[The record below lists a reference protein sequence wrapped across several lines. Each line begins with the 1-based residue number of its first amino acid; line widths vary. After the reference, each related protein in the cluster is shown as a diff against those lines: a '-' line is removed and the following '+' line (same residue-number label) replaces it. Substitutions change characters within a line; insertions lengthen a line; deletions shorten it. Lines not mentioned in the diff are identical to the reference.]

1 MHGNLAARHRRV
13 CGAIDFYSQ
22 RVEGRHRQAPKFAG
36 LRLPVQSRLRCFD
49 RAQTSQLGRPRSRG
63 MCVRVC
69 ATPLVHHRTTR
80 LPTPAVSPLH
90 AEDFMTAVS
99 VERLRRRCHDV
110 GGTGRALSEDCINLA
125 VKSGYSFLRRTW
137 QRHGSAIYHPRT
149 VQLMYSTWRC
159 YIKVAVRGT
168 CNLLIR
174 GLYPEGIIA
183 VPDRLVSRLQGAFI
197 AMRNWVTTLRTKIN
211 VEGTK
216 WYGSQS
222 KAL

>member
-49 RAQTSQLGRPRSRG
+49 RAQTSQLWRPRSRG
-63 MCVRVC
+63 MCVCVC

-125 VKSGYSFLRRTW
+125 VKSGYSFLRRTG
-137 QRHGSAIYHPRT
+137 QRHSWFRNISSAHRSADVFYVKVLHKSCCSRNMQSFDPGVISGGDYSGS
-149 VQLMYSTWRC
+149 
-159 YIKVAVRGT
+159 
-168 CNLLIR
+168 
-174 GLYPEGIIA
+174 
-183 VPDRLVSRLQGAFI
+183 
-197 AMRNWVTTLRTKIN
+197 
-211 VEGTK
+211 
-216 WYGSQS
+216 
-222 KAL
+222 